1 MFARLSDSHWCI
13 LMSEPRK
20 LKPISE
26 VLRSARFQREI
37 SLLLF
42 FFAAI
47 SGIYTIILFAA
58 STTNETAP
66 ALAVG
71 YLVETLLYVGLAIL
85 IRRGSIKALV
95 FTGVLIVANILLTL
109 FGPSWENAR
118 GILIGHGLLLIV
130 LIRYVRRER
139 RTVVEEQ

>member
-1 MFARLSDSHWCI
+1 
-13 LMSEPRK
+13 MSEPCK

-58 STTNETAP
+58 SSTDETAL

-71 YLVETLLYVGLAIL
+71 YLVETLLYVGLALL
-85 IRRGSIKALV
+85 IRRGSVKALV
-95 FTGVLIVANILLTL
+95 FTGILIVANILLTL
-109 FGPSWENAR
+109 FGPSWEDAR
-118 GILIGHGLLLIV
+118 GMLIAHGLLLVV
-130 LIRYVRRER
+130 LVRYVRRER
-139 RTVVEEQ
+139 RRVVEEQ

>member
-1 MFARLSDSHWCI
+1 
-13 LMSEPRK
+13 MSEPRK

-58 STTNETAP
+58 SSTDETAL

-71 YLVETLLYVGLAIL
+71 YLVETLLYVGLALL
-85 IRRGSIKALV
+85 IRRGSVKALV
-95 FTGVLIVANILLTL
+95 FTGILIVANILLDRK
-109 FGPSWENAR
+109 S
-118 GILIGHGLLLIV
+118 
-130 LIRYVRRER
+130 
-139 RTVVEEQ
+139 VV

>member
-1 MFARLSDSHWCI
+1 
-13 LMSEPRK
+13 MSEPRK

-42 FFAAI
+42 FFAAV
-47 SGIYTIILFAA
+47 SGIYSVLMFAA
-58 STTNETAP
+58 SKTDETAL

-85 IRRGSIKALV
+85 IRRGSVKALV
-95 FTGVLIVANILLTL
+95 VTGVLVVANILLTL
-109 FGPSWENAR
+109 FGPSWEDAR
-118 GILIGHGLLLIV
+118 AMLIAHGLLLLV
-130 LIRYVRRER
+130 LIRYVNRER
-139 RTVVEEQ
+139 RTVTEER

>member
-1 MFARLSDSHWCI
+1 
-13 LMSEPRK
+13 MSEERK

-42 FFAAI
+42 FFAAF
-47 SGIYTIILFAA
+47 SAIYTVLLFAA
-58 STTNETAP
+58 STTDETAL

-71 YLVETLLYVGLAIL
+71 YLVETLLLVGLAIL
-85 IRRGSIKALV
+85 IRRGSVKALI

-109 FGPSWENAR
+109 FGPSWEDAR
-118 GILIGHGLLLIV
+118 GIFIAYGLLIAV

-139 RTVVEEQ
+139 RTAM